1 VGGVWMPL
9 TKPSLVRKTAA
20 VLRAVAAGG
29 DGIGLSDVARDAAL
43 PKATC
48 LRILNDLID
57 EQLTVFDPD
66 AKRYAVGF
74 GALSLVGGLL
84 DGESA
89 NAHIRHELRR
99 LADVTEETSGL
110 DILVGADVVVIAQ
123 VQGPSTIGYS
133 PRGVPRTLQSWNTS
147 TGKVLLAAL
156 AAKDFRR
163 THRAA
168 LDTVGT
174 VRGSRTAFLDEL
186 AVVRERGY
194 GTARDEMEVGA
205 AAVAAP
211 VEVDGEVVAAVWI
224 GGPSFRIT
232 EELVPGIADEVIA
245 SAKVLGD
252 ILTVT
257 GRRLD
262 GGGADG

>member
-1 VGGVWMPL
+1 MPSS
-9 TKPSLVRKTAA
+9 KPSLVRKTAA

-29 DGIGLSDVARDAAL
+29 DGIGLSDVARAAAL

-57 EQLTVFDPD
+57 EQLVVFDPD

-84 DGESA
+84 DADSA

-99 LADVTEETSGL
+99 LAEATEETSGL
-110 DILVGADVVVIAQ
+110 DILVGTDVVVIAQ

-133 PRGVPRTLQSWNTS
+133 PRGVPRALQTWNTS
-147 TGKVLLAAL
+147 TGKVLLAQL
-156 AAKDFRR
+156 DSKQLGES
-163 THRAA
+163 HKAA
-168 LDTVGT
+168 LDAVAA
-174 VRGSRTAFLDEL
+174 VRRSRTAFLDEL
-186 AVVRERGY
+186 STVRERGY

-211 VEVDGEVVAAVWI
+211 VEVDGEVVAAAWI

-232 EELVPGIADEVIA
+232 AERVPGVADEVIA

-252 ILTVT
+252 ILKVT

>member
-1 VGGVWMPL
+1 
-9 TKPSLVRKTAA
+9 LVRKTAA

-29 DGIGLSDVARDAAL
+29 DGIGLSDVARAASV

-57 EQLTVFDPD
+57 EQLVAFDPD

-74 GALSLVGGLL
+74 GTLSLVGGLL
-84 DGESA
+84 GSEGA

-133 PRGVPRTLQSWNTS
+133 QRGVPRTLQTWNTS
-147 TGKVLLAAL
+147 TGKVLLAQL
-156 AAKDFRR
+156 DTKQLR
-163 THRAA
+163 TMHKAA
-168 LDTVGT
+168 LDAIAR

-186 AVVRERGY
+186 AIVRERGY

-211 VEVDGEVVAAVWI
+211 VRVDGEVVAAAWI

-232 EELVPGIADEVIA
+232 PERVPGIAEEVIA
-245 SAKVLGD
+245 TAKVIGD
-252 ILTVT
+252 ILKVT